1 MITVELLGIDSYLAQ
16 DLCKDVHEGL
26 ANMYETK
33 AEDILFFAPESFLI
47 YKGLEQ
53 TSYRLNIVVEAPN
66 KYLPLEKKVADYLMK
81 VFSESHIHVHVLF
94 RYFSTEHEYE
104 LLNEN
109 YPPFMTEENIA
120 HFDTEEDVEHP
131 YMGNAFEDYEERVK
145 EHDEKMYKEDRERIE
160 KEHDHDCGC
169 HHNHE

>member
-66 KYLPLEKKVADYLMK
+66 KYPCI
-81 VFSESHIHVHVLF
+81 FPI
-94 RYFSTEHEYE
+94 E
-104 LLNEN
+104 LLFNELPIN
-109 YPPFMTEENIA
+109 NPIENTNNPQIIYLTTSLLKPFIKISYYLIIFYNFFLFLTIVS
-120 HFDTEEDVEHP
+120 F
-131 YMGNAFEDYEERVK
+131 K
-145 EHDEKMYKEDRERIE
+145 LI
-160 KEHDHDCGC
+160 
-169 HHNHE
+169 

>member
-66 KYLPLEKKVADYLMK
+66 KYLPLEKKVADYLGFD
-81 VFSESHIHVHVLF
+81 VVPYSGSNA
-94 RYFSTEHEYE
+94 RYGFGDVRNDDWLIECK
-104 LLNEN
+104 
-109 YPPFMTEENIA
+109 NITPT
-120 HFDTEEDVEHP
+120 DGKITI
-131 YMGNAFEDYEERVK
+131 K
-145 EHDEKMYKEDRERIE
+145 QLWIE
-160 KEHDHDCGC
+160 K
-169 HHNHE
+169 NRKSFKFSLVATLL

>member
-1 MITVELLGIDSYLAQ
+1 
-16 DLCKDVHEGL
+16 
-26 ANMYETK
+26 
-33 AEDILFFAPESFLI
+33 
-47 YKGLEQ
+47 
-53 TSYRLNIVVEAPN
+53 
-66 KYLPLEKKVADYLMK
+66 MK

-145 EHDEKMYKEDRERIE
+145 EHDEKMYKEDRDRIE

-169 HHNHE
+169 HHHHE